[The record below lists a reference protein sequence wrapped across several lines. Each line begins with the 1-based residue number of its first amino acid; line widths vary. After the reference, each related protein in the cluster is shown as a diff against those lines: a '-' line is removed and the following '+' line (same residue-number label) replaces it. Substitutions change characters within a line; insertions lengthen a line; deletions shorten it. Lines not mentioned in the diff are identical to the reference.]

1 MSTVSQFGQACAL
14 VAIGL
19 SGSLETSQEDQFS
32 ELRDAVAARI
42 AHGQS
47 CLEDAERAFDAGD
60 IDSGWLSLVRAG
72 IEAGAVNALLEA
84 TYITPR
90 ALAAKTGREKATQAF
105 KERRVAAVKHF
116 LANFRKPCT
125 MSEAIAKL
133 EASMEFEKLKPGPN
147 ARTVLYKQHPEVKR
161 LIGGLPLKPKKT
173 R

>member
-1 MSTVSQFGQACAL
+1 M
-14 VAIGL
+14 
-19 SGSLETSQEDQFS
+19 
-32 ELRDAVAARI
+32 
-42 AHGQS
+42 
-47 CLEDAERAFDAGD
+47 EDAERAFDAGD

-90 ALAAKTGREKATQAF
+90 ALAAKNGREKATQAF
-105 KERRVAAVKHF
+105 KERRAAAVKHF

-133 EASMEFEKLKPGPN
+133 EASMEFKKLKPGSN
-147 ARTVLYKQHPEVKR
+147 ARTVLYKQHPEVKK
-161 LIGGLPLKPKKT
+161 LIGSLPRGPKT